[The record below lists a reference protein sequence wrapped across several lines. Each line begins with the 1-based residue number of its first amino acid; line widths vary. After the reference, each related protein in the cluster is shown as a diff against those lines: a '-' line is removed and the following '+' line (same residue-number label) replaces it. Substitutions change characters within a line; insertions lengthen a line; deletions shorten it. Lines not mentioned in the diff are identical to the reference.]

1 MKKIIAALILGS
13 LSSLS
18 FAQATQ
24 VELCAGGTA
33 IPKDV
38 KAKTAPE
45 AGAADER
52 FIKTNFKFNCSNN
65 SFVVYTEQSATVLTV
80 GATSAKGS
88 EYFGGHTDGGA
99 VKSYGTCA
107 DSKACVAADAEAG
120 DAEAKKDAEADGGG
134 GAGGGAGDG
143 AGDGS

>member
-33 IPKDV
+33 ISKDV
-38 KAKTAPE
+38 TAETAPE

-52 FIKTNFKFNCSNN
+52 FIKTDFKFNCSNN
-65 SFVVYTEQSATVLTV
+65 SVVVYTEQSATLLTV
-80 GATSAKGS
+80 GATSLKGS
-88 EYFGGHTDGGA
+88 EYFGGHTDGGS
-99 VKSYGTCA
+99 VKSYGPCA
-107 DSKACVAADAEAG
+107 DSKACVAEDATTGEDKAKTEAEAE
-120 DAEAKKDAEADGGG
+120 AE
-134 GAGGGAGDG
+134 
-143 AGDGS
+143 

>member
-18 FAQATQ
+18 FAVTT
-24 VELCAGGTA
+24 CDGTEA
-33 IPKDV
+33 KKAPV
-38 KAKTAPE
+38 KK
-45 AGAADER
+45 ADTPT
-52 FIKTNFKFNCSNN
+52 FIKTDFTFNCSNN

-99 VKSYGTCA
+99 VKSYGTCENK
-107 DSKACVAADAEAG
+107 DCVADDAEAG
-120 DAEAKKDAEADGGG
+120 DTKAKEDAEAD
-134 GAGGGAGDG
+134 AG
-143 AGDGS
+143 S